1 MRVLI
6 AGGTEFISLHL
17 LQSLRRDGHEVVVLN
32 RGRNPGRLPAGV
44 RTIVADRLDHAALG
58 KALAGER
65 VDALVDVTYAP
76 TTGADVDAM
85 LEALAGRVGH
95 ALFVSTGRVYDHAQ
109 PIPFD
114 EDTPRNLYWGEYA
127 KNKIAG
133 EDALLRR
140 HREAGLPVTIVRP
153 THVYGPL
160 NTRNNET
167 FFFDRLVRGRPVLL
181 PDAGRWLRQFG
192 HVEDLA
198 DAMAAM
204 LGVPAA
210 FGRSYNVSGEEAI
223 TQAGFAEL
231 IADVIKRPLTL
242 VPAPTPAGGKPAPFG
257 QNLVYDCH
265 AVYTTTRVRAEL
277 GIRPRYSLAA
287 GLAQTFEWYLR
298 EGLDRRPIDFAGED
312 ALLRTLGA

>member
-1 MRVLI
+1 VRVLVV
-6 AGGTEFISLHL
+6 GGTEFISLHL
-17 LQSLRRDGHEVVVLN
+17 VRALQRDGHRVAVLN
-32 RGRNPGRLPAGV
+32 RGRQPERVPTGVERL
-44 RTIVADRLDHAALG
+44 VADRKDPAALQAVLG
-58 KALAGER
+58 GQR
-65 VDALVDVTYAP
+65 FDGLVDVTYAP
-76 TTGADVDAM
+76 TTGEDVAAM
-85 LEALAGRVGH
+85 LDAPAAVGH
-95 ALFVSTGRVYDHAQ
+95 VIFVSTARVYDHAQ
-109 PIPFD
+109 PIPYD

-133 EDALLRR
+133 EDVLLAR
-140 HREAGLPVTIVRP
+140 HRERGLPITIVRP

-167 FFFDRLVRGRPVLL
+167 FFFDRLVRGRPILL
-181 PDAGRWLRQFG
+181 PDAAGWLRQFG

-210 FGRSYNVSGEEAI
+210 YGRSYNVSGEEAI

-231 IADVIKRPLTL
+231 IAEVIKRPLTL

-277 GIRPRYSLAA
+277 GIRPRYTLAA

-298 EGLDRRPIDFAGED
+298 EGLDRRPIDFAAED
-312 ALLRTLGA
+312 ALLQTLDGR

>member
-1 MRVLI
+1 VRVLI

-181 PDAGRWLRQFG
+181 PDAGGWLRQFG

-210 FGRSYNVSGEEAI
+210 FGQSYNVSGEEAI

-277 GIRPRYSLAA
+277 GIHPRYSLAA

-312 ALLRTLGA
+312 ALLSTLGA